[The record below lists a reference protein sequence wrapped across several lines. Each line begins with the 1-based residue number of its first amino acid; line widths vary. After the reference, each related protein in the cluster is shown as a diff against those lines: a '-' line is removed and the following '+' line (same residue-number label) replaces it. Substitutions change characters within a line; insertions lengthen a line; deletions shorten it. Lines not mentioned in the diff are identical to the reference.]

1 MARLSVF
8 NFITLN
14 GYYAGPSGDIS
25 WHRHGSEESKYA
37 EEGAKSES
45 ILLFGRVTYQ
55 MMASYWP
62 TPMAAK
68 DNPGVAEGMN
78 RSDKIVFSRTLKKV
92 EWENTR
98 LIKNDLVEEVKKLK
112 KGKKDITILGSGSI
126 VTQLA
131 EAGLIDE
138 YQIMVDPVALGEGT
152 LLFKGMK
159 RKLDLKLTSTRA
171 FKSGVVL
178 LNYAP
183 EGKTDQIVS

>member
-14 GYYAGPSGDIS
+14 GYYAGPNGDIS
-25 WHRHGSEESKYA
+25 WHRHGGEESKYA

-45 ILLFGRVTYQ
+45 MLLFGRITYQ

-68 DNPGVAEGMN
+68 GNPGVAEGMN
-78 RSDKIVFSRTLKKV
+78 RSPKVVFSRTLKKV

-98 LIKNDLVEEVKKLK
+98 LLKNDLVEEVKKLK
-112 KGKKDITILGSGSI
+112 KGDKDITILGSGSI

-131 EAGLIDE
+131 EADLIDE
-138 YQIMVDPVALGEGT
+138 YQIMVDPVALGNGMPM
-152 LLFKGMK
+152 FKGMAQ
-159 RKLDLKLTSTRA
+159 KLDLRLVSTRP
-171 FKSGVVL
+171 FESGVVL
-178 LNYAP
+178 LVYKP
-183 EGKTDQIVS
+183 K

>member
-8 NFITLN
+8 NFVTLN
-14 GYYAGPSGDIS
+14 GYFKGANNDIN
-25 WHRHGSEESKYA
+25 WHRHGGEESKYA

-45 ILLFGRVTYQ
+45 ILLFGRITYQ

-92 EWENTR
+92 EWENSR

-152 LLFKGMK
+152 PLFKGMK
-159 RKLDLKLTSTRA
+159 GKLDMKLVSTRA

-178 LNYAP
+178 LTYAP
-183 EGKTDQIVS
+183 EDK